1 MRVFKLSEVRSMIRR
16 LMLARKRG
24 LSWISM
30 YSLVQLLEQICPN
43 SIISNLKLQAIPSVS
58 LCLSVFLWRCK
69 IIIVASSNSEIY
81 IVNSS

>member
-1 MRVFKLSEVRSMIRR
+1 MRVFKLSEARSMIRR

-58 LCLSVFLWRCK
+58 LCLSLCFCGGAK
-69 IIIVASSNSEIY
+69 
-81 IVNSS
+81 